1 MKYVLQIFQII
12 KYPYV
17 KHAIILL
24 TILLLIIP
32 DLIEPLIIQN
42 IFDNVFPNKDIDLLI
57 LMVLAFG
64 VARIFG
70 FLLEILENYLSAS
83 FGPQIIFRIRHKLY
97 SHIQQIS
104 LRTYNEIPNGEFVSR
119 LINDVNYLENFLL
132 IVFPTTIENILTV
145 SLITILLFKFNW
157 ILALVLI
164 PLSFL
169 LNFVYKIKEEEIEEL
184 SDLNRQYI
192 SDFQKFFNENIGLH
206 YLIKAFGLEKNK
218 LKKHTKITKNYIR
231 NNIKFITLS
240 KIVESFAELIPL
252 TSKIVLYGLGG
263 YLLINNQLTLGSLI
277 AFDYLL
283 GLLVEPLSSVFKIN
297 LKLQATI
304 PAIKRVLEYLE
315 LDTEKSGDLTVNKIN
330 SLKFEKVNFEYQKD
344 QLIFKNLTLDIQA
357 GENIAFVGNSGAGK
371 TTITN
376 LLFRFYNPQAGSIK
390 INDIDISSLKIK
402 SLRQALGVCSQDTLL
417 FNTTIKE
424 NLQYGNLKA
433 TEQEIIEACQLSHI
447 HNFIETLPEKYE
459 TIVGE
464 RGIKLSGGQK
474 QRLAIARAIL
484 KNPQILILDEATSH
498 LDSESENII
507 QESLKKVAEGRTT
520 IIIAH
525 RLSTVVNCDRIFVL
539 NQGEIVESGKH
550 QELLKNQGIYHKLWY
565 EQFSFSRIQCV

>member
-17 KHAIILL
+17 KHAVILI
-24 TILLLIIP
+24 TVLLLIIP

-42 IFDNVFPNKDIDLLI
+42 LFDNVFPNKDIKLLI

-64 VARIFG
+64 VARLFG
-70 FLLEILENYLSAS
+70 FLLEILEDYLSAS
-83 FGPQIIFRIRHKLY
+83 FGPQIIFRIRQKLY
-97 SHIQQIS
+97 SHLQQINFI
-104 LRTYNEIPNGEFVSR
+104 TYSETPNGELVSR
-119 LINDVNYLENFLL
+119 LLNDVNYLEEFLL
-132 IVFPTTIENILTV
+132 VVLPSTIENILIVT
-145 SLITILLFKFNW
+145 LITILLFKFNW
-157 ILALVLI
+157 LLALVLI
-164 PLSFL
+164 PLSSL
-169 LNFVYKIKEEEIEEL
+169 LNFAYKIKEKEIEKL
-184 SDLNRQYI
+184 SAINRQYI
-192 SDFQKFFNENIGLH
+192 SEFQKFFNENIELH
-206 YLIKAFGLEKNK
+206 YLIKVFILEKNR
-218 LKKHTKITKNYIR
+218 LKKHTKITHNYIR
-231 NNIKFITLS
+231 NNIKFVTLS
-240 KIVESFAELIPL
+240 KLVESFGELIPL

-283 GLLVEPLSSVFKIN
+283 GLLVEPLSSVFKVN
-297 LKLQATI
+297 LQLQATI
-304 PAIKRVLEYLE
+304 PAIKRILEYLE
-315 LDTEKSGDLTVNKIN
+315 MDTEKEGDLTVNKIN
-330 SLKFEKVNFEYQKD
+330 SLTFENVNFEYQNG
-344 QLIFKNLTLDIQA
+344 QAILKNLTFDIKA
-357 GENIAFVGNSGAGK
+357 GQNIAFVGNSGAGK

-376 LLFRFYNPQAGSIK
+376 LLFRFYNPKEGSIK
-390 INDIDISSLKIK
+390 INDIDINSLKIK

-424 NLQYGNLKA
+424 NLKYGNLNA
-433 TEQEIIEACQLSHI
+433 TEREIIEACKLSHI
-447 HNFIETLPEKYE
+447 HHFIETLPEKYE

-507 QESLKKVAEGRTT
+507 QESLKTVAEGRTT

-539 NQGEIVESGKH
+539 NQGKIVEEGKH
-550 QELLKNQGIYHKLWY
+550 QELLKSQGVYYKLWH
-565 EQFSFSRIQCV
+565 EQFKFEPIQ

>member
-17 KHAIILL
+17 KHALILV
-24 TILLLIIP
+24 TVLLLIIP

-42 IFDNVFPNKDIDLLI
+42 IFDNVFPNKDINLLF

-64 VARIFG
+64 VARIFW
-70 FLLEILENYLSAS
+70 FLLKIFEDYLSAS
-83 FGPQIIFRIRHKLY
+83 FGPQIIFRIRQKLY
-97 SHIQQIS
+97 SHIQKIDFI
-104 LRTYNEIPNGEFVSR
+104 TYSEIPNGELVSR
-119 LINDVNYLENFLL
+119 LLNDVNYLEHFLL
-132 IVFPTTIENILTV
+132 VVFPSTIENILIV
-145 SLITILLFKFNW
+145 CLISILLFKFNW
-157 ILALVLI
+157 LLALVLI
-164 PLSFL
+164 PLSSL
-169 LNFVYKIKEEEIEEL
+169 LNLAYKIKEKEIEKL
-184 SDLNRQYI
+184 SAINRKYI
-192 SDFQKFFNENIGLH
+192 SEFQKFFNENIELH
-206 YLIKAFGLEKNK
+206 YLIKVFGLEKNR
-218 LKKHTKITKNYIR
+218 LIKHTKITQNYIR
-231 NNIKFITLS
+231 NNIKFVTLS
-240 KIVESFAELIPL
+240 KLVESLGELIPL

-283 GLLVEPLSSVFKIN
+283 GLIVEPLSSVFKVN

-304 PAIKRVLEYLE
+304 PAIKRILEYLE
-315 LDTEKSGDLTVNKIN
+315 LDTEKEGDLTVNKIN
-330 SLKFEKVNFEYQKD
+330 SFKFEKVNFEYQKG
-344 QLIFKNLTLDIQA
+344 QPILKNITFDIKA
-357 GENIAFVGNSGAGK
+357 GQNIAFVGNSGAGK

-376 LLFRFYNPQAGSIK
+376 LLFRLYNPKEGSIK

-424 NLQYGNLKA
+424 NLKYGNLNA
-433 TEQEIIEACQLSHI
+433 TDREIIEACQLSHI
-447 HNFIETLPEKYE
+447 HHFIETLPEKYE

-507 QESLKKVAEGRTT
+507 QESLKTVAEGRTT

-539 NQGEIVESGKH
+539 NQGKIVEEGKH
-550 QELLKNQGIYHKLWY
+550 QELLKSQGIYYKLWH
-565 EQFSFSRIQCV
+565 EQFRFDPIQ

>member
-17 KHAIILL
+17 KHALILV
-24 TILLLIIP
+24 TVLLLIIP

-42 IFDNVFPNKDIDLLI
+42 IFDNVFPNKDINLLF

-64 VARIFG
+64 VARIFW
-70 FLLEILENYLSAS
+70 FLLKIFEDYLSAS
-83 FGPQIIFRIRHKLY
+83 FGPQIIFRIRQKLY
-97 SHIQQIS
+97 SHIQKIDFI
-104 LRTYNEIPNGEFVSR
+104 TYSEIPNGELVSR
-119 LINDVNYLENFLL
+119 LLNDVNYLEHFLL
-132 IVFPTTIENILTV
+132 VVFPSTIENILIV
-145 SLITILLFKFNW
+145 CLISILLFKFNW
-157 ILALVLI
+157 LLALVLI
-164 PLSFL
+164 PLSSL
-169 LNFVYKIKEEEIEEL
+169 LNLAYKIKEKEIEKL
-184 SDLNRQYI
+184 SAINRKYI
-192 SDFQKFFNENIGLH
+192 SEFQKFFNENIELH
-206 YLIKAFGLEKNK
+206 YLIKVFGLEKNR
-218 LKKHTKITKNYIR
+218 LIKHTKITQNYIR
-231 NNIKFITLS
+231 NNIKFVTLS
-240 KIVESFAELIPL
+240 KLVESLGELIPL

-283 GLLVEPLSSVFKIN
+283 GLIVEPLSSVFKVN

-304 PAIKRVLEYLE
+304 PAIKRILEYLE
-315 LDTEKSGDLTVNKIN
+315 LDTEKEGDLTVNKIN
-330 SLKFEKVNFEYQKD
+330 SFKFEKVNFEYQKG
-344 QLIFKNLTLDIQA
+344 QPILKNLTFDIKA
-357 GENIAFVGNSGAGK
+357 GQNIAFVGNSGAGK

-376 LLFRFYNPQAGSIK
+376 LLFRLYNPKEGSIK

-424 NLQYGNLKA
+424 NLKYGNLNA
-433 TEQEIIEACQLSHI
+433 TDREIIEACQLSHI
-447 HNFIETLPEKYE
+447 HHFIETLPEKYE

-507 QESLKKVAEGRTT
+507 QESLKTVAEGRTT

-539 NQGEIVESGKH
+539 NQGKIVEEGKH
-550 QELLKNQGIYHKLWY
+550 QELLKSQGIYYKLWH
-565 EQFSFSRIQCV
+565 EQFRFDPIQ

>member
-17 KHAIILL
+17 KHAVILV
-24 TILLLIIP
+24 TVLLLIIP

-42 IFDNVFPNKDIDLLI
+42 LFDNVFPNKDINLLI

-64 VARIFG
+64 VARLFG
-70 FLLEILENYLSAS
+70 FLLEILEDYLSAS
-83 FGPQIIFRIRHKLY
+83 FGPQIIFIIRQKLY
-97 SHIQQIS
+97 SHLQKIDFI
-104 LRTYNEIPNGEFVSR
+104 TYSETPHGELVSR
-119 LINDVNYLENFLL
+119 LLNDVNYLEEFLL
-132 IVFPTTIENILTV
+132 KVLPSTIENILIVT
-145 SLITILLFKFNW
+145 LITILLFKFNW
-157 ILALVLI
+157 LLALVLI
-164 PLSFL
+164 PLSSL
-169 LNFVYKIKEEEIEEL
+169 LNFTYKIKEKEIEEL
-184 SDLNRQYI
+184 SAINRQYI
-192 SDFQKFFNENIGLH
+192 SEFQKFFNENIELH
-206 YLIKAFGLEKNK
+206 YLIKVFSLEKNR
-218 LKKHTKITKNYIR
+218 LKKYTKVTQNYIR
-231 NNIKFITLS
+231 NNIKFVTIS
-240 KIVESFAELIPL
+240 KLVESLAELIPL

-283 GLLVEPLSSVFKIN
+283 GLLVEPLSSVFKVN

-304 PAIKRVLEYLE
+304 PAIKRILEYLE
-315 LDTEKSGDLTVNKIN
+315 LDTEKEGDLTVKKIN
-330 SLKFEKVNFEYQKD
+330 YLSFEKVNFEYQKG
-344 QLIFKNLTLDIQA
+344 QPILENLTFDIKA
-357 GENIAFVGNSGAGK
+357 GQNIAFVGTSGAGK

-376 LLFRFYNPQAGSIK
+376 LLFRFYNPKEGSIK
-390 INDIDISSLKIK
+390 INDIEISYLKIK

-424 NLQYGNLKA
+424 NLKYGNLKA
-433 TEQEIIEACQLSHI
+433 TDREIIEACKLSHI
-447 HNFIETLPEKYE
+447 HHFIETLPEKYE

-474 QRLAIARAIL
+474 QRLAIARVIL

-507 QESLKKVAEGRTT
+507 QESLKTVAEGRTT

-539 NQGEIVESGKH
+539 NQGKIVEEGKH
-550 QELLKNQGIYHKLWY
+550 QELLKSQGVYYKLWH
-565 EQFSFSRIQCV
+565 EQFRFDPIQ

>member
-1 MKYVLQIFQII
+1 MKYVLQIFQLI

-17 KHAIILL
+17 KHALILV
-24 TILLLIIP
+24 TVLLLIIP

-42 IFDNVFPNKDIDLLI
+42 LFDNVFPNKDINLLF

-64 VARIFG
+64 VARIFW
-70 FLLEILENYLSAS
+70 FLLKIFEDYLSAS
-83 FGPQIIFRIRHKLY
+83 FGPQIIFRIRQKLY
-97 SHIQQIS
+97 SHIQKIDFI
-104 LRTYNEIPNGEFVSR
+104 TYSEIPNGELVSR
-119 LINDVNYLENFLL
+119 LLNDVNYLEHFLL
-132 IVFPTTIENILTV
+132 VVFPSTIENILIV
-145 SLITILLFKFNW
+145 CLISILLFKFNW
-157 ILALVLI
+157 LLALVLI
-164 PLSFL
+164 PLSSL
-169 LNFVYKIKEEEIEEL
+169 LNLAYKIKEKEIEKL
-184 SDLNRQYI
+184 SAINRKYI
-192 SDFQKFFNENIGLH
+192 SEFQKFFNENIELH
-206 YLIKAFGLEKNK
+206 YLIKVFGLEKNR
-218 LKKHTKITKNYIR
+218 LIKHTKITQNYIR
-231 NNIKFITLS
+231 NNIKFVTLS
-240 KIVESFAELIPL
+240 KLVESLGELIPL

-283 GLLVEPLSSVFKIN
+283 GLIVEPLSSVFKVN

-304 PAIKRVLEYLE
+304 PAIKRILEYLE
-315 LDTEKSGDLTVNKIN
+315 LDTEKEGDLTVNKIN
-330 SLKFEKVNFEYQKD
+330 SFKFEKVNFEYQKG
-344 QLIFKNLTLDIQA
+344 QPILKNLTFDIKA
-357 GENIAFVGNSGAGK
+357 GQNIAFVGNSGAGK

-376 LLFRFYNPQAGSIK
+376 LLFRLYNPKEGSIK

-424 NLQYGNLKA
+424 NLKYGNLNA
-433 TEQEIIEACQLSHI
+433 TDREIIEACQLSHI
-447 HNFIETLPEKYE
+447 HHFIETLPEKYE

-507 QESLKKVAEGRTT
+507 QESLKTVAEGRTT

-539 NQGEIVESGKH
+539 NQGKIVEEGKH
-550 QELLKNQGIYHKLWY
+550 QELLKSQGIYYKLWH
-565 EQFSFSRIQCV
+565 EQFRFDPIQ